1 MSLIHRIFCKGLEI
15 GNCGYWMNKNAAGAL
30 VTDTRRVF
38 GAGWSKYW
46 KHLGGTH
53 DHKAAER

>member
-1 MSLIHRIFCKGLEI
+1 MCHRIFCKGLEI